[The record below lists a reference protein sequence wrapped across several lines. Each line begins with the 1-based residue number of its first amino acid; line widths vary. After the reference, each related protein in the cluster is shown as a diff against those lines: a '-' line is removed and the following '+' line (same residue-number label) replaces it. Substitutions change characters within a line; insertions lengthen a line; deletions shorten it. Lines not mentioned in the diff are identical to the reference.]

1 MNRTTRSPQETG
13 RVGEDAAADFLR
25 ERGCEILARNWR
37 AGRAGEIDLI
47 VRDDTVV
54 VFVEVKTRNGRL
66 VAAEE
71 AVTDEKLARIQTVA
85 LAWLSR
91 NGFPGPIRFDIV
103 GVYLLSTGQTQIN
116 WLQDVAQ

>member
-1 MNRTTRSPQETG
+1 M
-13 RVGEDAAADFLR
+13 
-25 ERGCEILARNWR
+25 
-37 AGRAGEIDLI
+37 
-47 VRDDTVV
+47 RDDTVV